1 MPKRRFLRR
10 EKVKTYEYS
19 VNFKQGFRKMFVEQ
33 NLQLCW
39 QCTIKD
45 ADVKKDCIWYSVIA
59 MIEKWRNVDKY
70 GSFGF
75 LKIDL
80 SKVFDYIGH
89 DLLIG
94 KLYTS
99 RFSVQFLNFIN
110 KHLVD
115 RKQRTNVDNGY
126 SWFQN
131 IGYIPLL

>member
-1 MPKRRFLRR
+1 M
-10 EKVKTYEYS
+10 
-19 VNFKQGFRKMFVEQ
+19 EQ

-39 QCTIKD
+39 QYTIKD

-59 MIEKWRNVDKY
+59 MIEKWWNVDKY
-70 GSFGF
+70 GSFRF
-75 LKIDL
+75 QKIDL

-89 DLLIG
+89 NLIIG

-110 KHLVD
+110 NYLVD
-115 RKQRTNVDNGY
+115 RTNVDNGY